1 MKTPV
6 KQKQLNEL
14 TLLDRFLFAS
24 VMEDDRSLELVLSI
38 IMSEEITLR
47 QPSQVE
53 KEFRTMPW
61 LRSIRLDVY
70 NVDDKNR
77 IYDAEVQEKNTGNL
91 AKRSRFYQALI
102 DSTLLAPGRDVS
114 FHHLP
119 ESYLI
124 MITPFDL
131 WGYGK
136 YRYTFRMRCEEQ
148 PDLYLEDGIGRIFL
162 NTRGTN
168 DGEVN
173 PELAELLHYMENS
186 TDETAEMC
194 RSEKVRELHRRVS
207 EVKAS
212 EEFGVKYMQAWE
224 EKMYERLEGREEGHA
239 SGLAEGRELGREEGH
254 ASGLAEGRAE
264 GLELGEKRI
273 TALTQNLLSMKR
285 YDDLERALSDPEFR
299 ETLCREFGL

>member
-224 EKMYERLEGREEGHA
+224 EKIYERMEGKEE
-239 SGLAEGRELGREEGH
+239 GLAEGMEKGMEKGIEKGR
-254 ASGLAEGRAE
+254 
-264 GLELGEKRI
+264 ELGEKRVS
-273 TALTQNLLSMKR
+273 ALTQCLLKAKR
-285 YDDLERALSDPEFR
+285 YDDLERAAVDGEYR
-299 ETLCREFGL
+299 ERLWREYGL

>member
-1 MKTPV
+1 
-6 KQKQLNEL
+6 
-14 TLLDRFLFAS
+14 
-24 VMEDDRSLELVLSI
+24 
-38 IMSEEITLR
+38 
-47 QPSQVE
+47 
-53 KEFRTMPW
+53 
-61 LRSIRLDVY
+61 
-70 NVDDKNR
+70 
-77 IYDAEVQEKNTGNL
+77 
-91 AKRSRFYQALI
+91 
-102 DSTLLAPGRDVS
+102 
-114 FHHLP
+114 
-119 ESYLI
+119 

-212 EEFGVKYMQAWE
+212 EEFEMCIRDRYYHHRRKQ
-224 EKMYERLEGREEGHA
+224 LCH
-239 SGLAEGRELGREEGH
+239 L
-254 ASGLAEGRAE
+254 RAE
-264 GLELGEKRI
+264 DGYFRTSVPVLRFRGGMGLHGQRH
-273 TALTQNLLSMKR
+273 
-285 YDDLERALSDPEFR
+285 R
-299 ETLCREFGL
+299 EGGGGPSA

>member
-38 IMSEEITLR
+38 IMGEEITLR

-148 PDLYLEDGIGRIFL
+148 PELYLEDGIGRIFL

-224 EKMYERLEGREEGHA
+224 EKIYERMEGKEE
-239 SGLAEGRELGREEGH
+239 GLAEGMEKGMEKGR
-254 ASGLAEGRAE
+254 
-264 GLELGEKRI
+264 ELGEKRVS
-273 TALTQNLLSMKR
+273 ALTQCLLKAKR
-285 YDDLERALSDPEFR
+285 YDDLERAAADGEYR
-299 ETLCREFGL
+299 ERLCREYGL

>member
-38 IMSEEITLR
+38 IMCEEITLR
-47 QPSQVE
+47 QPSHVE

-119 ESYLI
+119 ESYQI
-124 MITPFDL
+124 VITPFDL

-224 EKMYERLEGREEGHA
+224 EKIYERMEGKEE
-239 SGLAEGRELGREEGH
+239 GLAEGMEKGMEKGR
-254 ASGLAEGRAE
+254 
-264 GLELGEKRI
+264 ELGEKRVS
-273 TALTQNLLSMKR
+273 ALTQCLLKAKR
-285 YDDLERALSDPEFR
+285 YDDLERAAADGEYR
-299 ETLCREFGL
+299 ERLCREYGL

>member
-38 IMSEEITLR
+38 IMGEEITLR

-224 EKMYERLEGREEGHA
+224 EKIYERMERRRAGGRD
-239 SGLAEGRELGREEGH
+239 
-254 ASGLAEGRAE
+254 
-264 GLELGEKRI
+264 GERHGKR
-273 TALTQNLLSMKR
+273 S
-285 YDDLERALSDPEFR
+285 
-299 ETLCREFGL
+299 

>member
-24 VMEDDRSLELVLSI
+24 VMEDDRSVELVLSI

-224 EKMYERLEGREEGHA
+224 EKIYERMEGKEE
-239 SGLAEGRELGREEGH
+239 GLAEGMEKGMEKGR
-254 ASGLAEGRAE
+254 
-264 GLELGEKRI
+264 ELGEKRVS
-273 TALTQNLLSMKR
+273 ALTQCLLKAKR
-285 YDDLERALSDPEFR
+285 YDDLERAAADGEYR
-299 ETLCREFGL
+299 ERLCREYGL

>member
-224 EKMYERLEGREEGHA
+224 EKIYERMEGKEE
-239 SGLAEGRELGREEGH
+239 GLAEGVEKGMEKGR
-254 ASGLAEGRAE
+254 
-264 GLELGEKRI
+264 ELGEKRVS
-273 TALTQNLLSMKR
+273 ALTQCLLKAKR
-285 YDDLERALSDPEFR
+285 YDDLERAAADGEYR
-299 ETLCREFGL
+299 ERLCREYGL

>member
-38 IMSEEITLR
+38 IMGEEITLR

-136 YRYTFRMRCEEQ
+136 YRYTFRMRCKEQ

-224 EKMYERLEGREEGHA
+224 EKIYERMEGKEE
-239 SGLAEGRELGREEGH
+239 GLAEGMEKGMEKGR
-254 ASGLAEGRAE
+254 
-264 GLELGEKRI
+264 ELGEKRVS
-273 TALTQNLLSMKR
+273 ALTQCLLKAKR
-285 YDDLERALSDPEFR
+285 YDDLERAAADGEYR
-299 ETLCREFGL
+299 ERLCREYGL

>member
-38 IMSEEITLR
+38 IMGEEITLR

-224 EKMYERLEGREEGHA
+224 EKIYERMEGKEE
-239 SGLAEGRELGREEGH
+239 GLAEGMEKGMEKGIEKGR
-254 ASGLAEGRAE
+254 
-264 GLELGEKRI
+264 ELGEKRVS
-273 TALTQNLLSMKR
+273 ALTQCLLKAKR
-285 YDDLERALSDPEFR
+285 YDDLERAAVDGEYR
-299 ETLCREFGL
+299 ERLCREYGL

>member
-38 IMSEEITLR
+38 IMGEEITLR

-102 DSTLLAPGRDVS
+102 DSTLLASGRDVS

-224 EKMYERLEGREEGHA
+224 EKIYERMEGKEE
-239 SGLAEGRELGREEGH
+239 GLAEGMEKGMEKGR
-254 ASGLAEGRAE
+254 
-264 GLELGEKRI
+264 ELGEKRVS
-273 TALTQNLLSMKR
+273 ALTQCLLKAKR
-285 YDDLERALSDPEFR
+285 YDDLERAAADGEYR
-299 ETLCREFGL
+299 ERLCREYGL

>member
-77 IYDAEVQEKNTGNL
+77 ISDAEVQEKNTGNL

-224 EKMYERLEGREEGHA
+224 EKIYERMEGKEE
-239 SGLAEGRELGREEGH
+239 GLAEGMEKGMEKGR
-254 ASGLAEGRAE
+254 
-264 GLELGEKRI
+264 ELGEKRVS
-273 TALTQNLLSMKR
+273 ALTQCLLKAKR
-285 YDDLERALSDPEFR
+285 YDDLERAAADGEYR
-299 ETLCREFGL
+299 ERLCREYGL

>member
-224 EKMYERLEGREEGHA
+224 EKIYERMEGKEE
-239 SGLAEGRELGREEGH
+239 GLAEGMEKGMEKGR
-254 ASGLAEGRAE
+254 
-264 GLELGEKRI
+264 ELGEKRVS
-273 TALTQNLLSMKR
+273 ALTQCLLKAKR
-285 YDDLERALSDPEFR
+285 YDDLERAAADGEYR
-299 ETLCREFGL
+299 ERLCREYGL

>member
-1 MKTPV
+1 MKPME
-6 KQKQLNEL
+6 KPKQLNDL

-24 VMEDDRSLELVLSI
+24 VMEDEETLELALSI
-38 IMSEEITLR
+38 IMGEEVHLR
-47 QPSQVE
+47 QPNQVE

-224 EKMYERLEGREEGHA
+224 EKIYERMEGKEE
-239 SGLAEGRELGREEGH
+239 GLAEGMEKGMEKGR
-254 ASGLAEGRAE
+254 
-264 GLELGEKRI
+264 ELGEKRVS
-273 TALTQNLLSMKR
+273 ALTQCLLKAKR
-285 YDDLERALSDPEFR
+285 YDDLERAAADGEYR
-299 ETLCREFGL
+299 ERLCREYGL

>member
-38 IMSEEITLR
+38 IMGEEITLR

-131 WGYGK
+131 WGYGT

-224 EKMYERLEGREEGHA
+224 EKIYERMEGKEE
-239 SGLAEGRELGREEGH
+239 GLAEGMEKGMEKGR
-254 ASGLAEGRAE
+254 
-264 GLELGEKRI
+264 ELGEKRVS
-273 TALTQNLLSMKR
+273 ALTQCLLKAKR
-285 YDDLERALSDPEFR
+285 YDDLERAAADGEYR
-299 ETLCREFGL
+299 ERLCREYGL

>member
-14 TLLDRFLFAS
+14 ILLDRFLFAS
-24 VMEDDRSLELVLSI
+24 VMEDDRSLELLLSI
-38 IMSEEITLR
+38 IMGEEITLR

-224 EKMYERLEGREEGHA
+224 EKIYERMEGKEE
-239 SGLAEGRELGREEGH
+239 GLAEGMEKGMEKGR
-254 ASGLAEGRAE
+254 
-264 GLELGEKRI
+264 ELGEKRVS
-273 TALTQNLLSMKR
+273 ALTQCLLKAKR
-285 YDDLERALSDPEFR
+285 YDDLERAAADGEYR
-299 ETLCREFGL
+299 ERLCREYGL

>member
-1 MKTPV
+1 MFIMKVETYLRTMTQ
-6 KQKQLNEL
+6 QKQLKDLN
-14 TLLDRFLFAS
+14 LLDRFLFAS
-24 VMEDDRSLELVLSI
+24 VMEDEEALKLAVSI
-38 IMSEEITLR
+38 IMGGEVNFL
-47 QPSQVE
+47 QKNQVE
-53 KEFRTMPW
+53 KEIRTQPW
-61 LRSIRLDVY
+61 LRSIRLDVF
-70 NVDDKNR
+70 NVDDSGR
-77 IYDAEVQEKNTGNL
+77 LYDAEVQEKNTGNL

-173 PELAELLHYMENS
+173 PELAELLHYIENS
-186 TDETAEMC
+186 TDETAGHC
-194 RSEKVRELHRRVS
+194 QSEKVKKLHQKVH
-207 EVKAS
+207 EVKSS
-212 EEFGVKYMQAWE
+212 EEWGVRYMQAWE
-224 EKMYERLEGREEGHA
+224 EKIYLKQEGIEEGREEG
-239 SGLAEGRELGREEGH
+239 
-254 ASGLAEGRAE
+254 
-264 GLELGEKRI
+264 EKRVSL
-273 TALTQNLLSMKR
+273 LTRQLLKARR
-285 YDDLERALSDPEFR
+285 YEDLERAAEDPAYRR
-299 ETLCREFGL
+299 ELYREFGL

>member
-224 EKMYERLEGREEGHA
+224 EKIYERMEGKEE
-239 SGLAEGRELGREEGH
+239 GLAEGMEKGMEKGR
-254 ASGLAEGRAE
+254 
-264 GLELGEKRI
+264 ELGEKRVS
-273 TALTQNLLSMKR
+273 ALTQCLLKAKR
-285 YDDLERALSDPEFR
+285 YDDLERAAAD
-299 ETLCREFGL
+299 G

>member
-38 IMSEEITLR
+38 IMGEEITLR

-224 EKMYERLEGREEGHA
+224 EKIYERMEGKEE
-239 SGLAEGRELGREEGH
+239 GLAEGMEKGMEKGR
-254 ASGLAEGRAE
+254 
-264 GLELGEKRI
+264 ELGEKRVS
-273 TALTQNLLSMKR
+273 ALTQCLLKAKR
-285 YDDLERALSDPEFR
+285 YDERERAAADGEYR
-299 ETLCREFGL
+299 ERLCREYGL

>member
-224 EKMYERLEGREEGHA
+224 EKIYERMEGKEE
-239 SGLAEGRELGREEGH
+239 GLAEGMEKGMEKGR
-254 ASGLAEGRAE
+254 
-264 GLELGEKRI
+264 ELGEKRVS
-273 TALTQNLLSMKR
+273 ALTQCLLKATR
-285 YDDLERALSDPEFR
+285 YDDLERAAADGEYR
-299 ETLCREFGL
+299 ERLCREYGL

>member
-24 VMEDDRSLELVLSI
+24 VMEDDRSLELLLSI
-38 IMSEEITLR
+38 IMGEEITLR

-224 EKMYERLEGREEGHA
+224 EKIYERMEGKEE
-239 SGLAEGRELGREEGH
+239 GLAEGMEKGMEKGR
-254 ASGLAEGRAE
+254 
-264 GLELGEKRI
+264 ELGEKRVS
-273 TALTQNLLSMKR
+273 ALTQCLLKAKR
-285 YDDLERALSDPEFR
+285 YDDLERAAADGEYR
-299 ETLCREFGL
+299 ERLCREYGL

>member
-224 EKMYERLEGREEGHA
+224 EKIYERMEGKEE
-239 SGLAEGRELGREEGH
+239 GLAEGMEKGR
-254 ASGLAEGRAE
+254 
-264 GLELGEKRI
+264 ELGEKRVS
-273 TALTQNLLSMKR
+273 ALTQCLLKAKR
-285 YDDLERALSDPEFR
+285 YDDLERAAADGEYR
-299 ETLCREFGL
+299 ERLCREYGL

>member
-38 IMSEEITLR
+38 IMGEEITLR

-224 EKMYERLEGREEGHA
+224 EKIYERMEGKEE
-239 SGLAEGRELGREEGH
+239 GLAEGMEKGMEKGR
-254 ASGLAEGRAE
+254 
-264 GLELGEKRI
+264 ELGEKRVS
-273 TALTQNLLSMKR
+273 ALTQCLLKAKR
-285 YDDLERALSDPEFR
+285 YDDLERAAADGEYR
-299 ETLCREFGL
+299 ERLCREYGL

>member
-38 IMSEEITLR
+38 IMGEEITLR

-148 PDLYLEDGIGRIFL
+148 PDLYLEDGNRRIFL

-224 EKMYERLEGREEGHA
+224 EKIYERMEGKEE
-239 SGLAEGRELGREEGH
+239 GLAEGMEKGMEKGR
-254 ASGLAEGRAE
+254 
-264 GLELGEKRI
+264 ELGEKRVS
-273 TALTQNLLSMKR
+273 ALTQCLLKAKR
-285 YDDLERALSDPEFR
+285 YDDLERAAADGEYR
-299 ETLCREFGL
+299 ERLCREYGL

>member
-224 EKMYERLEGREEGHA
+224 EKIYERREGKEE
-239 SGLAEGRELGREEGH
+239 GLAEGMEKGMEKGR
-254 ASGLAEGRAE
+254 
-264 GLELGEKRI
+264 ELGEKRVS
-273 TALTQNLLSMKR
+273 ALTQCLLKAKR
-285 YDDLERALSDPEFR
+285 YDDLERAAADGEYR
-299 ETLCREFGL
+299 ERLCREYGL